1 VQALVIGLL
10 PLGTAF
16 AQSGPSVRV
25 TNEETEITART
36 HGNGGVIM
44 TAARGTVLTVIDTDG
59 DRYAHRRSNWYWVLL
74 PRDAWGATRGGWI
87 SGRDVDYV
95 PPTAIPMAAAVDTV
109 FVKVQTTQ
117 QGFNEHSTIA
127 RALDAESRPPV
138 AASSAPASPAASPA
152 PAAAPAAAPCP
163 CATEFSE
170 MVVLN
175 FEFAKS
181 ELTIE
186 AKGKLASAVAT
197 LKTNGHGVS
206 FALEGHAD
214 WIGSEPYN
222 DRLGR
227 ARAETV
233 KKYLADLHQIPAD
246 KISVVSYGESKPA
259 ASNATPDGRAQNRR
273 VVVKVGA

>member
-1 VQALVIGLL
+1 
-10 PLGTAF
+10 
-16 AQSGPSVRV
+16 
-25 TNEETEITART
+25 
-36 HGNGGVIM
+36 
-44 TAARGTVLTVIDTDG
+44 
-59 DRYAHRRSNWYWVLL
+59 
-74 PRDAWGATRGGWI
+74 
-87 SGRDVDYV
+87 
-95 PPTAIPMAAAVDTV
+95 
-109 FVKVQTTQ
+109 
-117 QGFNEHSTIA
+117 
-127 RALDAESRPPV
+127 
-138 AASSAPASPAASPA
+138 
-152 PAAAPAAAPCP
+152 
-163 CATEFSE
+163 